1 MHARTCECA
10 MASSTGQ
17 SSSDRLVSCIALAA
31 VHNSPSPCPSL
42 SPLASIVS
50 GDVQQR
56 QLNSAAPDTNPFP
69 RRVSNRGGA
78 LLKKCAVSPPFPHAV
93 PQVISRKPLVHFQ
106 AGRPTWRLVPFLM
119 FRVLREQRR
128 WLAASPG
135 GAFEL
140 GTVLERYKPADSYY
154 RGWLSF
160 SSSTLAV
167 VKLRSV
173 RQLSNPHE
181 LQVRE
186 QEH

>member
-1 MHARTCECA
+1 
-10 MASSTGQ
+10 MAP
-17 SSSDRLVSCIALAA
+17 LLA
-31 VHNSPSPCPSL
+31 
-42 SPLASIVS
+42 
-50 GDVQQR
+50 
-56 QLNSAAPDTNPFP
+56 
-69 RRVSNRGGA
+69 
-78 LLKKCAVSPPFPHAV
+78 
-93 PQVISRKPLVHFQ
+93 IS
-106 AGRPTWRLVPFLM
+106 M

-186 QEH
+186 QVH

>member
-1 MHARTCECA
+1 
-10 MASSTGQ
+10 MAP
-17 SSSDRLVSCIALAA
+17 RLA
-31 VHNSPSPCPSL
+31 
-42 SPLASIVS
+42 
-50 GDVQQR
+50 
-56 QLNSAAPDTNPFP
+56 
-69 RRVSNRGGA
+69 
-78 LLKKCAVSPPFPHAV
+78 
-93 PQVISRKPLVHFQ
+93 IS
-106 AGRPTWRLVPFLM
+106 M

>member
-1 MHARTCECA
+1 MAGFSGTRFACA
-10 MASSTGQ
+10 PNIAPAFLNFMM
-17 SSSDRLVSCIALAA
+17 RL
-31 VHNSPSPCPSL
+31 
-42 SPLASIVS
+42 
-50 GDVQQR
+50 
-56 QLNSAAPDTNPFP
+56 
-69 RRVSNRGGA
+69 
-78 LLKKCAVSPPFPHAV
+78 
-93 PQVISRKPLVHFQ
+93 
-106 AGRPTWRLVPFLM
+106 
-119 FRVLREQRR
+119 LREQRR

-173 RQLSNPHE
+173 RQLSNPH

-186 QEH
+186 H

>member
-1 MHARTCECA
+1 MQFLKSYLE
-10 MASSTGQ
+10 
-17 SSSDRLVSCIALAA
+17 
-31 VHNSPSPCPSL
+31 NL
-42 SPLASIVS
+42 SPFSGWAPNMAPRLA
-50 GDVQQR
+50 
-56 QLNSAAPDTNPFP
+56 
-69 RRVSNRGGA
+69 
-78 LLKKCAVSPPFPHAV
+78 
-93 PQVISRKPLVHFQ
+93 IS
-106 AGRPTWRLVPFLM
+106 M

-186 QEH
+186 QVH